1 MYLKRLEI
9 QGFKSFAD
17 KVEFEFP
24 SGITAIVGPNGS
36 GKSNVVDS
44 IRWVLGEQSVKNLR
58 GSKMED
64 VIFAGST
71 DRRPLGMAQVSL
83 TLDNSAH
90 IFDLDFEEV
99 TVSRRLYRSG
109 ESEYLINKRPARLKD
124 IQELF
129 MDTGLGREGL
139 SIISQGKVDEIL
151 SLKPED
157 RRGLI
162 EEAAGIIKYKYRKR
176 ESERKLKDTEEN
188 LLRVEDIIG
197 ELEERVGPL
206 EEQAKK
212 AKEYKEGKEE
222 LDKLS
227 LSVEVRDLSKNEE
240 QAKLLRERRIELT
253 DRRAKEDAERAK
265 TEADLAAD
273 KFAFQENDKVFQ
285 EKQQAFYALQSR
297 IERIRTSIST
307 DEKLLE
313 SVKEQKTRLT
323 REIDGEKIEETEQ
336 EKTNAVLKK
345 KAEEAEQA
353 YQNQEK
359 TVSEEQKKI
368 EELEESQRSFHA
380 KQEENKNAVFSNMR
394 AQAKNNNTIQQL
406 EQTLSGGERSKEKLD
421 QRLEEKKKELTER
434 EGEVLLLEEQK
445 EEQEKKQKAHK
456 EQLRLLESEIDQ
468 RKNEQFQMRKNLEKI
483 QLKWQETQ
491 SKAKALREL
500 EEAGEGYQYG
510 VKSVLEQK
518 NRGKL
523 SGIIGTVSQILTVP
537 KELEKAIE
545 TAMGLSLQNI
555 ITENDE
561 QAQEAIR
568 YLKEKKKGRVTFL
581 PLNTVKGQRAE
592 ESLME
597 EKNVMGLAVDLISFD
612 PIYEQ
617 ILLHLVGK
625 IWVVRDLQSAVAIGK
640 KRGFRY
646 RMVTL
651 DGELVI
657 PGGALTGGN
666 HEKERNGFL
675 ARQRQIAELEEEVKK
690 YKKEMDEENNRL
702 DLYYEKTAEKKEA
715 VSALH
720 DLDGELIRE
729 MTRLEEQ
736 WNQQKQDQTRLS
748 KELKWLEA
756 DLLEQV
762 TKKEEMEQNLQK
774 EREEKINLQKEEER
788 LAKETKEIDAKLD
801 TLKES
806 LRVLQAS
813 YRDNSAKLAAGK
825 ERRELLNEQYRDASV
840 RFNNLKM
847 TIEKREQECKT
858 LTDRAAEYESNIRR
872 GTEEVKQGQQ
882 SLLSDNKHL
891 QEEYKKREQMQEHLS
906 QLEERLKERQ
916 AAQQKLSQE
925 KYRLDLQWNQI
936 QSYLIA
942 GNRRLAVDFDATFEE
957 AKERAIDLSGVPNVQ
972 RRMQELKEGLDALGE
987 INFTAIEEF
996 DQVTKR
1002 LVFLKEQVGDL
1013 EKAKGSLNKIIEE
1026 MEKIM
1031 AKKFAE
1037 TYEEV
1042 NKRFTEVFKNM
1053 FGGGQARLELSEP
1066 DDYLLTGIEIVAQP
1080 PGKKE
1085 QVLTLLSGGERAM
1098 TAIALLFALLTVKPS
1113 PFCILDEIE
1122 SALDDHNI
1130 DRFAQF
1136 IKNYSEKTQF
1146 LIISHR
1152 KGTMEAADVLYGVAM
1167 ENKGV
1172 SRLMS
1177 VKLSDYV

>member
-64 VIFAGST
+64 VIFSGST

-188 LLRVEDIIG
+188 LLRIEDIIG

-212 AKEYKEGKEE
+212 AKEYKEGKDE
-222 LDKLS
+222 LDRLT
-227 LSVEVRDLSKNEE
+227 LSVEVRDITRNEN
-240 QAKLLRERRIELT
+240 QAKELRTKRTELT
-253 DRRAKEDAERAK
+253 DRRAKEDTDRAK
-265 TEADLAAD
+265 LEADFAEK
-273 KFAFQENDKVFQ
+273 KFTFQ
-285 EKQQAFYALQSR
+285 EKEKSFQEQQQAFYELQNR
-297 IERIRTSIST
+297 IERVKTEIRT

-313 SVKEQKTRLT
+313 SVKEQSRKLEAEVGTEKTDL
-323 REIDGEKIEETEQ
+323 TEQ
-336 EKTNAVLKK
+336 AKNNTMLKQ
-345 KAEEAEQA
+345 KAEEAEA
-353 YQNQEK
+353 AFLKQEAV
-359 TVSEEQKKI
+359 VSGEQKEI
-368 EELEESQRSFHA
+368 DRLESMQKALHTS
-380 KQEENKNAVFSNMR
+380 QEENKNAVFTNMR
-394 AQAKNNNTIQQL
+394 EQAKNNNTIQQM
-406 EQTLSGGERSKEKLD
+406 EQTLSGGERSQEKLD
-421 QRLEEKKKELTER
+421 LRLKEKKKELE
-434 EGEVLLLEEQK
+434 EKQGELLLLEEQK
-445 EEQEKKQKAHK
+445 SEEEKRQKEHQDRLHRL
-456 EQLRLLESEIDQ
+456 EQDIDQ
-468 RKNEQFQMRKNLEKI
+468 RKNEQFHMRKQLEKI

-491 SKAKALREL
+491 SKAKAMREL
-500 EEAGEGYQYG
+500 EESGEGYQYG
-510 VKSVLEQK
+510 VKSILEQK

-523 SGIIGTVSQILTVP
+523 SGIVGTVSQILTVS

-581 PLNTVKGQRAE
+581 PLNTVTGQRAD
-592 ESLME
+592 ESLKD
-597 EKNVMGLAVDLISFD
+597 EKNVLGLAVDLISFA
-612 PIYEQ
+612 PEYEQ

-625 IWVVRDLQSAVAIGK
+625 IWVVKDLESAVAIGK
-640 KRGFRY
+640 KRGFRF
-646 RMVTL
+646 RMVTV

-675 ARQRQIAELEEEVKK
+675 ARQRQIAELEADVEKQKK
-690 YKKEMDEENNRL
+690 QMDEENNRL
-702 DLYYEKTAEKKEA
+702 DQYYAKTTELKEEA
-715 VSALH
+715 AKLH
-720 DLDGELIRE
+720 EDDGKMIRE
-729 MTRLEEQ
+729 LTRLEEQ
-736 WNQQKQDQTRLS
+736 WNQQKQEQIRLQ
-748 KELKWLEA
+748 KELKWLES
-756 DLLEQV
+756 DLEEQIRRKQKTEVELEA
-762 TKKEEMEQNLQK
+762 
-774 EREEKINLQKEEER
+774 ERIRKSTLQKEELRLSEETKTLEEQSEQVKER
-788 LAKETKEIDAKLD
+788 LRKAQ
-801 TLKES
+801 
-806 LRVLQAS
+806 LQ
-813 YRDNSAKLAAGK
+813 YHDDSAKFAAGR
-825 ERRELLNEQYRDASV
+825 ERRELLQEQYRDAQV
-840 RFNNLKM
+840 RYRNLET
-847 TIEKREQECKT
+847 TISKREEECHT
-858 LTDRAAEYESNIRR
+858 LKKRAEEYESNILLH
-872 GTEEVKQGQQ
+872 TKEVQEGQET
-882 SLLSDNKHL
+882 LLTTNRSL
-891 QEEYKKREQMQEHLS
+891 QEEYQKRETMHKQLQE
-906 QLEERLKERQ
+906 LEEQLHKQQQVQQRLQ
-916 AAQQKLSQE
+916 QE
-925 KYRLDLQWNQI
+925 KYRLDLQWSQI

-942 GNRRLAVDFDATFEE
+942 GNRRLAQNFDATFEE
-957 AKERAIDLSGVPNVQ
+957 AKELAIDLSGVPNVQ
-972 RRMQELKEGLDALGE
+972 KRMQELKTGLEALGE

-1002 LVFLKEQVGDL
+1002 LTFLKEQVGDL
-1013 EKAKGSLNKIIEE
+1013 EKAKQSLNKIIEE

-1042 NKRFTEVFKNM
+1042 NRRFTEVFQNM
-1053 FGGGQARLELSEP
+1053 FGGGQARLELSDPE
-1066 DDYLLTGIEIVAQP
+1066 DYLLTGIEIVAQP

-1136 IKNYSEKTQF
+1136 IKNYAEKTQF

-1177 VKLSDYV
+1177 VKLSDYE